1 MNLHNPMNPLHLVT
15 PLLCHA
21 ILATALIADEGDT
34 WSKAVK
40 SKAERGSL
48 EVRAENVRGDTGK
61 WRDDA
66 LIQAAPALAQIPAKF
81 SVDDW
86 ADQLLE
92 AKVKLTAS
100 GDTWLVFRTR
110 QLDDND
116 RVWVE
121 KIQRQGNRFSLVMHQ
136 AIWKGY
142 YGKSFT
148 YYRVSV
154 VNLGKLPAGDY
165 EATWTVQPLSFTTF
179 EDPKNF
185 QTSTSKGEQ
194 PAKAKKGEK
203 LKFDI
208 AFKVENTGA
217 QK

>member
-1 MNLHNPMNPLHLVT
+1 MKPIHLVT
-15 PLLCHA
+15 AVLCQA
-21 ILATALIADEGDT
+21 TVATALFADEGDT

-40 SKAERGSL
+40 SPAERGSL

-66 LIQAAPALAQIPAKF
+66 LIQAAPALAEIPGKF
-81 SVDDW
+81 SIDDW
-86 ADQLLE
+86 ADNLLE
-92 AKVKLTAS
+92 AKAKLTAS

-110 QLDDND
+110 QFDDND
-116 RVWVE
+116 RAWVE
-121 KIQRQGNRFSLVMHQ
+121 MIERHGNRFNVVMHQ
-136 AIWKGY
+136 AIWKGR

-148 YYRVSV
+148 YYRVIV

-194 PAKAKKGEK
+194 PAKEKKGEK

-208 AFKVENTGA
+208 SFKVANAGG

>member
-1 MNLHNPMNPLHLVT
+1 MKTLHVVAAV
-15 PLLCHA
+15 LCHA
-21 ILATALIADEGDT
+21 IVATALVADDGDT
-34 WSKAVK
+34 WSKSVK
-40 SKAERGSL
+40 SPAERGSL
-48 EVRAENVRGDTGK
+48 EVRAESVRGDTGK

-66 LIQAAPALAQIPAKF
+66 LLQAASALPEIPAKF
-81 SVDDW
+81 SLDDW
-86 ADQLLE
+86 ADKQLE
-92 AKVKLTAS
+92 AKTTLTAG

-110 QLDDND
+110 QFDDND
-116 RVWVE
+116 RAWVE
-121 KIQRQGNRFSLVMHQ
+121 KIERKGNRFNVVMHQ
-136 AIWKGY
+136 AIWKGR

-148 YYRVSV
+148 YYRVIV

-165 EATWTVQPLSFTTF
+165 ATTWTVQPLSFTTF

-194 PAKAKKGEK
+194 PAKEQKGEK

-208 AFKVENTGA
+208 SFKVENIGA